1 MDAKACHMAIV
12 PLYRAESRYSAMHF
26 EGLICRLALQLCTA
40 YSKFSIFQK
49 RRN

>member
-1 MDAKACHMAIV
+1 VDAKAGHMATA
-12 PLYRAESRYSAMHF
+12 PLYRAESSYLAMHF